1 MEEAGIATSE
11 TPGAT
16 AESINETDPFSTSPF
31 KLLFSTIGGFGT
43 EDQER
48 QASESENLS
57 STLDP
62 DEFLQ
67 RHFK

>member
-1 MEEAGIATSE
+1 MLFVFFTLVYE
-11 TPGAT
+11 
-16 AESINETDPFSTSPF
+16 
-31 KLLFSTIGGFGT
+31 LLFSTIGGFGN

-48 QASESENLS
+48 QPSESENLS